1 MDSFSTFS
9 CLSYQLQCKIDEYSM
24 SPVLLKNLYYASLSC
39 HEAFRK
45 SHQLT
50 IHVEYIVNLCYRYL
64 RKNNNCIRH
73 ILQLLA
79 PITHHEQECVFV
91 WLNAGCVL
99 HLQVA
104 DSIPA
109 QVSGSQSVFCMCA
122 VVVPHPP
129 PLLCSLICPLFL
141 SPLRATSSIPF
152 LETSAWIG
160 QPSPPLPPCSS
171 LLFPFSFWLPV
182 QPYFL
187 GSLKSLI
194 TCSRF
199 HFHLYLRPCFLPP
212 SLP

>member
-1 MDSFSTFS
+1 MYFHRINTEISWTRSQLFS

-24 SPVLLKNLYYASLSC
+24 SPLLLKNLYYASLSC

-64 RKNNNCIRH
+64 RKNNNSIRH

-129 PLLCSLICPLFL
+129 PLLCSLICPSFFPLSEQPLLFL
-141 SPLRATSSIPF
+141 
-152 LETSAWIG
+152 
-160 QPSPPLPPCSS
+160 
-171 LLFPFSFWLPV
+171 FWKRRH
-182 QPYFL
+182 
-187 GSLKSLI
+187 G
-194 TCSRF
+194 
-199 HFHLYLRPCFLPP
+199 
-212 SLP
+212 